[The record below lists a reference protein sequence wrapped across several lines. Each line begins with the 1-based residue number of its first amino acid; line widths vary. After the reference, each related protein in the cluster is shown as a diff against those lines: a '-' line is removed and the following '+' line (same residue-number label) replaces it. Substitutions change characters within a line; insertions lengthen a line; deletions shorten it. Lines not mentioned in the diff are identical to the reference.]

1 VRERR
6 KACKNQR
13 GRRRGMCQRNNVQQ
27 SRNQQK
33 TRNIKVSVYLP
44 KGRRRMYADKYSL
57 GRESAK

>member
-1 VRERR
+1 
-6 KACKNQR
+6 
-13 GRRRGMCQRNNVQQ
+13 MCQRNNVQQ

-44 KGRRRMYADKYSL
+44 KGRRGMYADKYSL

>member
-1 VRERR
+1 
-6 KACKNQR
+6 
-13 GRRRGMCQRNNVQQ
+13 MCQRSNVQQ